1 MTIPLRNT
9 IFEKIKEANSL
20 TDVELYK
27 SLTKD
32 GLNLPEDKFNKL
44 LLDLEILGLIKVAW
58 FTKDERRIEVIVV
71 EKEEDPIEKQ
81 NKEVNSLTDVE
92 LYKSLTKDGQNL
104 PEDKFNKLLLDLEIL
119 GLIKVAWFT
128 KDERRIEVIVIEK
141 EEDPIEKQNKEV
153 MEKDY
158 EASFP
163 GLDK

>member
-9 IFEKIKEANSL
+9 IYEKIKEVNSL

-58 FTKDERRIEVIVV
+58 FTKNERRIEVIVV
-71 EKEEDPIEKQ
+71 EKEEDPIE
-81 NKEVNSLTDVE
+81 
-92 LYKSLTKDGQNL
+92 
-104 PEDKFNKLLLDLEIL
+104 
-119 GLIKVAWFT
+119 A
-128 KDERRIEVIVIEK
+128 
-141 EEDPIEKQNKEV
+141 QNKEV

-163 GLDK
+163 GVDK

>member
-9 IFEKIKEANSL
+9 IYDKIKEVNSL

-32 GLNLPEDKFNKL
+32 GLNIPEDKFNKL

-58 FTKDERRIEVIVV
+58 FTKDERRIE
-71 EKEEDPIEKQ
+71 
-81 NKEVNSLTDVE
+81 
-92 LYKSLTKDGQNL
+92 
-104 PEDKFNKLLLDLEIL
+104 
-119 GLIKVAWFT
+119 LI
-128 KDERRIEVIVIEK
+128 IIEK

>member
-9 IFEKIKEANSL
+9 IFEKIKESNSL

-32 GLNLPEDKFNKL
+32 GLNLAEDKFNKL

-71 EKEEDPIEKQ
+71 EKDEDPIE
-81 NKEVNSLTDVE
+81 
-92 LYKSLTKDGQNL
+92 
-104 PEDKFNKLLLDLEIL
+104 
-119 GLIKVAWFT
+119 A
-128 KDERRIEVIVIEK
+128 
-141 EEDPIEKQNKEV
+141 QNKEV

-163 GLDK
+163 GVDK

>member
-9 IFEKIKEANSL
+9 IYEKIKEVNSL
-20 TDVELYK
+20 TDIELYK

-58 FTKDERRIEVIVV
+58 FTKDERRIEI
-71 EKEEDPIEKQ
+71 
-81 NKEVNSLTDVE
+81 
-92 LYKSLTKDGQNL
+92 
-104 PEDKFNKLLLDLEIL
+104 
-119 GLIKVAWFT
+119 
-128 KDERRIEVIVIEK
+128 IVIEK
-141 EEDPIEKQNKEV
+141 EEDSIEKQNKEI